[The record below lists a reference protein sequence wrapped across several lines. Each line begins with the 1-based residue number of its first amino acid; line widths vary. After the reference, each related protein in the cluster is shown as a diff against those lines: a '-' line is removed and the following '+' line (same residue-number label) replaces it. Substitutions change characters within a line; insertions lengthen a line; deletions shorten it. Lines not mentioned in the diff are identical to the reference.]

1 MDCSSG
7 VSAGEGEGR
16 VTWATKYGILCGSG
30 EMSMLSI
37 PAGEE
42 SGTGGVVP
50 SISIGGV
57 LKWSFLEV
65 SLAVLATLRTGIDTY
80 TLHPLV
86 G

>member
-7 VSAGEGEGR
+7 VSTGDGEGR

-30 EMSMLSI
+30 EMSMLSR

-50 SISIGGV
+50 SMSIGGV
-57 LKWSFLEV
+57 LRWSFLGV
-65 SLAVLATLRTGIDTY
+65 SLAILATLKRGIGTY
-80 TLHPLV
+80 TFRPLV